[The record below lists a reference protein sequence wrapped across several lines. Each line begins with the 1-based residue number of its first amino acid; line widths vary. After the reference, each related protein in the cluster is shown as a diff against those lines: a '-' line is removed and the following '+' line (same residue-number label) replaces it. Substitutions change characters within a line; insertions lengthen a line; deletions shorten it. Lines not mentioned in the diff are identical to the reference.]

1 MATRKRVPK
10 GKTSRDWRFYPSE
23 RDADKC
29 RAALATYDAKVRAA
43 EVKWG
48 IDRLPLL
55 VEADLRD
62 RFWAQMDVLN
72 KAIDRGSG
80 VEVEEAVASTIR
92 GVEALERRAIELG
105 AEPVSGEV
113 WEETTPSGAVVAVC
127 RDRAEIAKIRD
138 SGRIDRVYAM
148 SEIAAI
154 VEAFE
159 EGKAGETTK
168 KVKSLFEG
176 ATIESVKKKSK
187 EEIIAELN
195 DEIPF

>member
-113 WEETTPSGAVVAVC
+113 WEETTPKGAVVAVC
-127 RDRAEIAKIRD
+127 RDRSEIAKIRD

>member
-10 GKTSRDWRFYPSE
+10 GKTSREWRFYPSE

-72 KAIDRGSG
+72 KAIDKGSG
-80 VEVEEAVASTIR
+80 AEVEEAVASTIR

-113 WEETTPSGAVVAVC
+113 WEETTPKGAVVAVC

-159 EGKAGETTK
+159 EGKTGETTK

-176 ATIESVKKKSK
+176 ATIDSVKKKSK

>member
-1 MATRKRVPK
+1 MATRKRVPR

-23 RDADKC
+23 LDADKC

-92 GVEALERRAIELG
+92 GVEALERRAIDLG

>member
-10 GKTSRDWRFYPSE
+10 SKTSREWRFYPSE

-29 RAALATYDAKVRAA
+29 QAALATYDAAVRAR
-43 EVKWG
+43 EVHWG

-55 VEADLRD
+55 VEAELRD

-72 KAIDRGSG
+72 RAIEKGS
-80 VEVEEAVASTIR
+80 

-127 RDRAEIAKIRD
+127 RDKAEIAKIRD
-138 SGRIDRVYAM
+138 SGRVDRVYAM
-148 SEIAAI
+148 SEVAAI

-159 EGKAGETTK
+159 DGKAGEVTK

-176 ATIESVKKKSK
+176 ATIESIKPKTPAQVVAS
-187 EEIIAELN
+187 LD

>member
-29 RAALATYDAKVRAA
+29 RAALATYDAVVRAA

-72 KAIDRGSG
+72 VALTKGSG
-80 VEVEEAVASTIR
+80 VEVEEAVAATVR
-92 GVEALERRAIELG
+92 GVQALERRAVELG
-105 AEPVSGEV
+105 AQPVTGEV
-113 WEETTPSGAVVAVC
+113 WEETTPNGAVVAVC
-127 RDRAEIAKIRD
+127 KDASEIAKIRAD
-138 SGRIDRVYAM
+138 GRLDRVYSM
-148 SEIAAI
+148 SEVAAI
-154 VEAFE
+154 VEAWE
-159 EGKAGETTK
+159 ETKAGELAN
-168 KVKSLFEG
+168 KVVSLFDG
-176 ATIESVKKKSK
+176 ATIESVKPKPV
-187 EEIIAELN
+187 ETDLN

>member
-10 GKTSRDWRFYPSE
+10 GKTSREWRFYPSE

-43 EVKWG
+43 EVRWG

-72 KAIDRGSG
+72 RAIEKGSG

-92 GVEALERRAIELG
+92 GVEALERRAVELG

-113 WEETTPSGAVVAVC
+113 WEETTPKGAVVAVC
-127 RDRAEIAKIRD
+127 RDRAEIANIRD

-159 EGKAGETTK
+159 EGKAGDLTK

-176 ATIESVKKKSK
+176 ATIHSVKKKSK
-187 EEIIAELN
+187 EDIIAELN

>member
-10 GKTSRDWRFYPSE
+10 GKTSREWRFYPSE

-62 RFWAQMDVLN
+62 RYWAQMDVLN
-72 KAIDRGSG
+72 KAIDKGSG

>member
-1 MATRKRVPK
+1 MAARKRVPK

-55 VEADLRD
+55 VEANLRD

-113 WEETTPSGAVVAVC
+113 WEETTPKGAVVAVC
-127 RDRAEIAKIRD
+127 RDRSEIAKIRD

>member
-23 RDADKC
+23 LDADKC

-72 KAIDRGSG
+72 KAIDKGSG

>member
-10 GKTSRDWRFYPSE
+10 GKTSRDWRFYPSG

-72 KAIDRGSG
+72 KAIDKGSG

>member
-29 RAALATYDAKVRAA
+29 RAALATYDAVVRAL

-48 IDRLPLL
+48 VDRLPLL

-72 KAIDRGSG
+72 AALTKGSG
-80 VEVEEAVASTIR
+80 VEVEEAVAATVR
-92 GVEALERRAIELG
+92 GMQALERRAMELG
-105 AEPVSGEV
+105 AETVTGEV
-113 WEETTPSGAVVAVC
+113 WEETTPNGAVVAVC
-127 RDRAEIAKIRD
+127 RDASEIAKIRD
-138 SGRIDRVYAM
+138 DGRLDRVYTM
-148 SEIAAI
+148 SEVEAI
-154 VEAFE
+154 VEAWE
-159 EGKAGETTK
+159 EGKAGQLTN
-168 KVKSLFEG
+168 KVKSLFDG
-176 ATIESVKKKSK
+176 ATIESVKPKVV
-187 EEIIAELN
+187 EADLN

>member
-10 GKTSRDWRFYPSE
+10 GKTSRAWRFYPSE

-29 RAALATYDAKVRAA
+29 RAALATYDAEVRAR

-48 IDRLPLL
+48 VDRLPLL
-55 VEADLRD
+55 VEPELRD

-72 KAIDRGSG
+72 AAISKGSG
-80 VEVEEAVASTIR
+80 VEVEEAVAATVR
-92 GVEALERRAIELG
+92 GVEALERRAIERG
-105 AEPVSGEV
+105 AEPASGEV

-127 RDRAEIAKIRD
+127 RDGSSIAKIRD
-138 SGRIDRVYAM
+138 EGRIDRVYSM

-154 VEAFE
+154 VEAWE
-159 EGKAGETTK
+159 ESKAGQMTN
-168 KVKSLFEG
+168 KVKSLFDG
-176 ATIESVKKKSK
+176 ATIESVKRKPS
-187 EEIIAELN
+187 ELDLN

>member
-1 MATRKRVPK
+1 MAKRQRVPK

-29 RAALATYDAKVRAA
+29 RAALATYDAVVRAS

-72 KAIDRGSG
+72 AALEKGSG

-92 GVEALERRAIELG
+92 GVQALERRAEELG
-105 AEPVSGEV
+105 AQPVTGEV
-113 WEETTPSGAVVAVC
+113 WEETTPNGAVVAVC
-127 RDRAEIAKIRD
+127 RDASEIAKIRD
-138 SGRIDRVYAM
+138 DGRVDRVYTM
-148 SEIAAI
+148 SEVAAI
-154 VEAFE
+154 VEAWE
-159 EGKAGETTK
+159 ESKPGQAVN
-168 KVKSLFEG
+168 KVKSLFDG
-176 ATIESVKKKSK
+176 ATIESVRPKAVESD
-187 EEIIAELN
+187 LN

>member
-113 WEETTPSGAVVAVC
+113 WEETTPKGAVVAVC

>member
-10 GKTSRDWRFYPSE
+10 GKTSREWRFYPSE

-55 VEADLRD
+55 VEAELRD

-72 KAIDRGSG
+72 KAIDKGSG
-80 VEVEEAVASTIR
+80 VEVEDAVASTIR
-92 GVEALERRAIELG
+92 GVEALERRAVELG

-113 WEETTPSGAVVAVC
+113 WEETTPKGAVVAVC

-176 ATIESVKKKSK
+176 ATIESVKKKSR

>member
-10 GKTSRDWRFYPSE
+10 GKTSREWRFYPSE

-72 KAIDRGSG
+72 KAIDKGSG
-80 VEVEEAVASTIR
+80 AEVEEAVASTIR

>member
-29 RAALATYDAKVRAA
+29 RAALATYDAVVRAA

-72 KAIDRGSG
+72 VALTKGSG
-80 VEVEEAVASTIR
+80 VEVEEAVAATVR
-92 GVEALERRAIELG
+92 GVQALERRAVELG
-105 AEPVSGEV
+105 AQPVTGEV
-113 WEETTPSGAVVAVC
+113 WEETTPNGAVVAVC
-127 RDRAEIAKIRD
+127 RDASEIAKIRAD
-138 SGRIDRVYAM
+138 GRLDRVYSM
-148 SEIAAI
+148 SEVAAI
-154 VEAFE
+154 VEAWE
-159 EGKAGETTK
+159 DTKAGQVAN
-168 KVKSLFEG
+168 KVKSLFDG
-176 ATIESVKKKSK
+176 ATIESVKPKPV
-187 EEIIAELN
+187 ETDLN

>member
-1 MATRKRVPK
+1 M
-10 GKTSRDWRFYPSE
+10 
-23 RDADKC
+23 
-29 RAALATYDAKVRAA
+29 
-43 EVKWG
+43 
-48 IDRLPLL
+48 
-55 VEADLRD
+55 
-62 RFWAQMDVLN
+62 
-72 KAIDRGSG
+72 
-80 VEVEEAVASTIR
+80 
-92 GVEALERRAIELG
+92 
-105 AEPVSGEV
+105 
-113 WEETTPSGAVVAVC
+113 AVC

>member
-72 KAIDRGSG
+72 KAIDKGSG

-113 WEETTPSGAVVAVC
+113 WEETTPKGAVVAVC

>member
-10 GKTSRDWRFYPSE
+10 GKTSREWRFYPSE

-72 KAIDRGSG
+72 KAIDKGSG

-113 WEETTPSGAVVAVC
+113 WEETTPKGAVVAVC

-176 ATIESVKKKSK
+176 ATIDSVKKKSK

>member
-72 KAIDRGSG
+72 KAIDKGSG

-113 WEETTPSGAVVAVC
+113 WEETTPKGAVVAVC

-159 EGKAGETTK
+159 EGRAGETTK